1 MNKRTPI
8 NKLWAE
14 KPAPKAADDRNTLLS
29 NHQESTLAEQPAIPA
44 ATQPDSMPPSEAAGQ
59 TRKGQ
64 TLRLTRDAWKQLK
77 LLAIEHDR
85 TAHDLLIEAV
95 NDLFRKHGKPPI
107 A

>member
-1 MNKRTPI
+1 MSKRTPI

-14 KPAPKAADDRNTLLS
+14 KPAAPTGNGEASQQDGVIAS
-29 NHQESTLAEQPAIPA
+29 HQDSSATGPA
-44 ATQPDSMPPSEAAGQ
+44 APRPAVEK
-59 TRKGQ
+59 RKGQ

-95 NDLFRKHGKPPI
+95 NDLFRKHGRPPI

>member
-14 KPAPKAADDRNTLLS
+14 KPAAATSSTPPGSQDSLLS
-29 NHQESTLAEQPAIPA
+29 SHPDVA
-44 ATQPDSMPPSEAAGQ
+44 ASDNQAGKEATTSA
-59 TRKGQ
+59 TDKRKGQ

-77 LLAIEHDR
+77 LLAIERDR

>member
-1 MNKRTPI
+1 MNKRKPI

-14 KPAPKAADDRNTLLS
+14 KPSQAQAQSRAPGARVAR
-29 NHQESTLAEQPAIPA
+29 QPQSTQ
-44 ATQPDSMPPSEAAGQ
+44 
-59 TRKGQ
+59 RKGQ

-77 LLAIEHDR
+77 VLAIDQDR

-95 NDLFRKHGKPPI
+95 NDLFSKYGKPPI

>member
-1 MNKRTPI
+1 MNKRKPI

-14 KPAPKAADDRNTLLS
+14 KPASGDTGTAHDQNSLLS
-29 NHQESTLAEQPAIPA
+29 NNLDASQSRAPGARVARQPQSTQ
-44 ATQPDSMPPSEAAGQ
+44 
-59 TRKGQ
+59 RKGQ

-77 LLAIEHDR
+77 VLAIDQDR

-95 NDLFRKHGKPPI
+95 NDLFSKYGKPPI